1 MSWQLRPGSLVCRER
16 GYSRHGFR
24 GHNSLLIGRIVGQEY
39 SWRNSGEWTD
49 SGSGFQCTGSNRR
62 ALSASRMFT
71 VPFAGIWLTFWAMQT
86 AEAMGVSN
94 RIHLLI
100 VAMVAVAVAT
110 VITVTIPYTIEDRR
124 KKTGR
129 A

>member
-1 MSWQLRPGSLVCRER
+1 MNTVGATLVNGLIAVVGFSVLAAIGMR
-16 GYSRHGFR
+16 YSR
-24 GHNSLLIGRIVGQEY
+24 
-39 SWRNSGEWTD
+39 T
-49 SGSGFQCTGSNRR
+49 
-62 ALSASRMFT
+62 RMFT

-100 VAMVAVAVAT
+100 VAMVAVTFAT
-110 VITVTIPYTIEDRR
+110 VITVTIPYMIEDRR

>member
-1 MSWQLRPGSLVCRER
+1 MYTVSTALVD
-16 GYSRHGFR
+16 G
-24 GHNSLLIGRIVGQEY
+24 LIAIVGFAVLAAIGMRY
-39 SWRNSGEWTD
+39 PR
-49 SGSGFQCTGSNRR
+49 
-62 ALSASRMFT
+62 SRMFT
-71 VPFAGIWLTFWAMQT
+71 VPFAGIWLTFWTMQT

-110 VITVTIPYTIEDRR
+110 IITVTIPYTIEDRR